1 MINFDNSATS
11 FPKPAAVARA
21 VSEAVTR
28 FGGNPGRGGHKISEE
43 AAQKVFEVR
52 SVAAEMFGAQVENVA
67 FTQNCTYALNMA
79 IKGIAQFGGHIIIS
93 DYEHNAVAR
102 PVYAL
107 WKTRGV
113 RFSVAKVS
121 DDDDETVENFRG
133 LIEKDTRAVVCTLAS
148 NVTGRILP
156 YKKLADL
163 CKAHNICFIGDG
175 AQACGVLDVTLADGF
190 DFLCTAGHKALYGP
204 TGTGLLISNGA
215 FALSTIIEGGTGTN
229 SAMLEQAGDMP
240 EKLESGTLGTVGI
253 IGLGEG
259 LRFVR
264 RKKPRAIFTHEMRLC
279 EQFAQMLAQDKRVK
293 IYEQGV
299 RRVPVVA
306 FNIGEMH
313 SEKAAQMLSQKG
325 FALRGGLQCAALAHR
340 TLGTLQQGV
349 VRFSPSAFSES
360 AQVSALARAI
370 YTIKE

>member
-21 VSEAVTR
+21 VSEAVSH
-28 FGGNPGRGGHKISEE
+28 FGGNPGRGGHRISEE

-52 SVAAEMFGAQVENVA
+52 SQAAEMFGAQVENVA

-79 IKGIAQFGGHIIIS
+79 IKGIMQSGGHIIIS
-93 DYEHNAVAR
+93 EYEHNAVAR

-107 WKTRGV
+107 WKMRGV

-121 DDDDETVENFRG
+121 DDDDETAANFRE
-133 LIEKDTRAVVCTLAS
+133 LIEKDTKAVVCTLAS

-156 YKKLADL
+156 YKKIAAL
-163 CKAHNICFIGDG
+163 CKEHSICFIGDG

-190 DFLCTAGHKALYGP
+190 DILCTAGHKALYGP
-204 TGTGLLISNGA
+204 TGTGLLISNGR
-215 FALSTIIEGGTGTN
+215 FELSTIIEGGTGTA
-229 SAMLEQAGDMP
+229 SAELEQTGTMP
-240 EKLESGTLGTVGI
+240 ERLESGTLGTVGI

-259 LRFVR
+259 LKFVR
-264 RKKPRAIFTHEMRLC
+264 RKTPKAIYAHEMRLC
-279 EQFAQMLAQDKRVK
+279 EQFAQLLAQDKRVK
-293 IYEQGV
+293 IYEPNV

-306 FNIGEMH
+306 FNIGDMH

-349 VRFSPSAFSES
+349 VRFSPSVFNEK

-370 YTIKE
+370 YTMKE

>member
-21 VSEAVTR
+21 VSEAVSH

-52 SVAAEMFGAQVENVA
+52 SAAAEMFGAQVENVA
-67 FTQNCTYALNMA
+67 FTPNCTYALNMA

-107 WKTRGV
+107 WKMRGV

-156 YKKLADL
+156 YKKLAAL
-163 CKAHNICFIGDG
+163 CKEHNICFIGDG

-215 FALSTIIEGGTGTN
+215 FSLSTIIEGGTGTN

-264 RKKPRAIFTHEMRLC
+264 RKTPRAIFAHEMRLC

-340 TLGTLQQGV
+340 TLGTLEQGA
-349 VRFSPSAFSES
+349 VRFSPSVFSES

>member
-1 MINFDNSATS
+1 
-11 FPKPAAVARA
+11 
-21 VSEAVTR
+21 
-28 FGGNPGRGGHKISEE
+28 
-43 AAQKVFEVR
+43 
-52 SVAAEMFGAQVENVA
+52 
-67 FTQNCTYALNMA
+67 
-79 IKGIAQFGGHIIIS
+79 
-93 DYEHNAVAR
+93 
-102 PVYAL
+102 
-107 WKTRGV
+107 
-113 RFSVAKVS
+113 
-121 DDDDETVENFRG
+121 
-133 LIEKDTRAVVCTLAS
+133 
-148 NVTGRILP
+148 
-156 YKKLADL
+156 
-163 CKAHNICFIGDG
+163 
-175 AQACGVLDVTLADGF
+175 
-190 DFLCTAGHKALYGP
+190 
-204 TGTGLLISNGA
+204 
-215 FALSTIIEGGTGTN
+215 
-229 SAMLEQAGDMP
+229 MP

-264 RKKPRAIFTHEMRLC
+264 RKTPRAIFAHEMRLC

-313 SEKAAQMLSQKG
+313 SERAAQMLSQKG

-340 TLGTLQQGV
+340 TLGTLEQGV